1 LHEKTAVEGG
11 FFCNLYACKD
21 YARFAAFRFVA
32 FFAVF
37 FAAFFVVFFAAF
49 FAVLRTAFFFAGM
62 ICDES

>member
-1 LHEKTAVEGG
+1 VEGG
-11 FFCNLYACKD
+11 ILNLGREAQD

-62 ICDES
+62 MLVMRVSE